1 MFVLLLAGTSCSKTA
16 DAPTITHA
24 EDDSRIT
31 LSSTNTGESIELDIE
46 ASAEALPVL
55 GSGTEAKSLGFAY
68 NGPKKIA
75 LELDENKTEYKG
87 LVILR
92 TVGQN
97 QPNGQAPYIYS
108 LMKWKRN
115 GKKALTIRGES
126 INLPTHIP
134 FERYEWEAILYLVPD
149 DFKLNLTPA
158 GRVPASDLI
167 LRYKYLRAG
176 GEQGLVNT
184 TQNRT
189 FSLEVPY
196 ASPWTRL
203 AKMKVAGGRSK
214 LVNPSFHLRP
224 LGTMVAYTVHNSR
237 KKAISLSGIKVVSNV
252 LLPEATIDLNPGLL
266 DKLGSDELPSWFGYS
281 SDYEDQSYTYGFP
294 VSNLASGSTTS
305 DAVVVWYPTSR
316 AASRTSFGYNDGT
329 AESSPSYQV
338 IFPEASRSID
348 PEAASR
354 YATTHVYAVGASEGG
369 QSIAKPN
376 MAIVPIMGTD
386 LNLKSGKAYHMNCEL
401 YE

>member
-1 MFVLLLAGTSCSKTA
+1 MFGSYYRMIRPLSLMFVLLLAGTSCSKTA
-16 DAPTITHA
+16 DAPTITPA
-24 EDDSRIT
+24 EDNSRIT

-46 ASAEALPVL
+46 ASAETLPVL
-55 GSGTEAKSLGFAY
+55 GSGAEAKSLGFAY

-167 LRYKYLRAG
+167 LTYKSLRAG
-176 GEQGLVNT
+176 GAQGLVNT

-224 LGTMVAYTVHNSR
+224 LGT
-237 KKAISLSGIKVVSNV
+237 
-252 LLPEATIDLNPGLL
+252 
-266 DKLGSDELPSWFGYS
+266 W
-281 SDYEDQSYTYGFP
+281 
-294 VSNLASGSTTS
+294 
-305 DAVVVWYPTSR
+305 
-316 AASRTSFGYNDGT
+316 
-329 AESSPSYQV
+329 
-338 IFPEASRSID
+338 
-348 PEAASR
+348 
-354 YATTHVYAVGASEGG
+354 
-369 QSIAKPN
+369 
-376 MAIVPIMGTD
+376 
-386 LNLKSGKAYHMNCEL
+386 
-401 YE
+401 

>member
-1 MFVLLLAGTSCSKTA
+1 M
-16 DAPTITHA
+16 
-24 EDDSRIT
+24 
-31 LSSTNTGESIELDIE
+31 
-46 ASAEALPVL
+46 
-55 GSGTEAKSLGFAY
+55 
-68 NGPKKIA
+68 
-75 LELDENKTEYKG
+75 
-87 LVILR
+87 ILR

-126 INLPTHIP
+126 IKLPTHIP
-134 FERYEWEAILYLVPD
+134 FERYEWEAMLYLVPD
-149 DFKLNLTPA
+149 DFELNLTPA
-158 GRVPASDLI
+158 GRVPASNLI
-167 LRYKYLRAG
+167 LTYKSLRAG
-176 GEQGLVNT
+176 GAQGLVNT

-196 ASPWTRL
+196 ASSWTRL

-214 LVNPSFHLRP
+214 LVNPRFNLRP

-252 LLPEATIDLNPGLL
+252 LLPEAKIDLNPGLL
-266 DKLGSDELPSWFGYS
+266 DKLGANELPSWFGYS
-281 SDYEDQSYTYGFP
+281 SDYEDQTHTYGFP
-294 VSNLASGSTTS
+294 VSNLASSSTTS

-401 YE
+401 YEQPNIQLGYMSRRPLSYAAAGSKQQTQPRLFFLPETKEHRSMRMSVSSHSISSAAIWIALIPHSLVRRLPSRSMGRTTISLTTTRWR